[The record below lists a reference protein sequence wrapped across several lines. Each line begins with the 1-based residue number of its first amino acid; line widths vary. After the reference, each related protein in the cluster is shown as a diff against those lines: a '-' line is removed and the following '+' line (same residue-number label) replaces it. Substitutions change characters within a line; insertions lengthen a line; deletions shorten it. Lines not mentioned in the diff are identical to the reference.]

1 MIVAIVS
8 VPRRRQQPQVMPPP
22 PTGKLANAPDRRL
35 RHHCQVEPLAGV
47 RSRAVQTIQKRRA
60 HRARLLHL
68 RTVHEVIERQRV
80 DAFPKQIRKLYGN
93 YRRGIRQVGRP
104 LLERIILRQLSAQ
117 RQLAPQLRHLLYLL
131 AKIPRSAVTRAL
143 ARKSYRRMPV
153 HETSLSLSTLSGT
166 APSGQGRPSS
176 PDPTPPR

>member
-1 MIVAIVS
+1 MDLAIAPYEYVKYRQLTAIGSLSMIVAIVS

-47 RSRAVQTIQKRRA
+47 RSRAVQTVQKRRA

-68 RTVHEVIERQRV
+68 RTIHEVIERQRV
-80 DAFPKQIRKLYGN
+80 DAFPKQIRNLYGN
-93 YRRGIRQVGRP
+93 HRRGIRQVGRP

-117 RQLAPQLRHLLYLL
+117 RELAPHLRHLLYLL
-131 AKIPRSAVTRAL
+131 AKIETPTVA
-143 ARKSYRRMPV
+143 AR
-153 HETSLSLSTLSGT
+153 
-166 APSGQGRPSS
+166 
-176 PDPTPPR
+176 